1 MYPFHFLIFVVRGIL
16 ELVVW
21 AIIISAVLS
30 WLVAF
35 NVINV
40 RHQFVYN
47 VVRVLD
53 AMTRPILRPFQ
64 RIIPPLGNEFIAM
77 LKDSSLGSV
86 IGFEEL
92 TRSGQLIIAE
102 TYGSLEIWTAVALL
116 YLIMTLTITQF
127 VGVLERRYKK
137 SDAR

>member
-1 MYPFHFLIFVVRGIL
+1 MDPFHFLIFVVRGIL

-21 AIIISAVLS
+21 AIIISAILS

-53 AMTRPILRPFQ
+53 GMTRPILRPFQ
-64 RIIPPLGNEFIAM
+64 RIIPPLGGVDITPI
-77 LKDSSLGSV
+77 LV
-86 IGFEEL
+86 IL
-92 TRSGQLIIAE
+92 LIQ
-102 TYGSLEIWTAVALL
+102 GALR
-116 YLIMTLTITQF
+116 YLIPP
-127 VGVLERRYKK
+127 
-137 SDAR
+137 A